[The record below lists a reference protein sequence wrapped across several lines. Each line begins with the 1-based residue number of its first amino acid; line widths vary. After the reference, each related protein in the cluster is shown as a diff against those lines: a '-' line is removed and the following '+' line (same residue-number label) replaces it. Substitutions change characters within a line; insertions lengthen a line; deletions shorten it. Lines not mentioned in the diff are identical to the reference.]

1 MATYDPAMALRLSR
15 SASGYRMHPNGEYIA
30 AMGAQLE
37 AAMGLINQLEVGS
50 ASAATSV
57 KNSEARVRE
66 AALEVQRAHADRDAA
81 MRAINGLRQVANTP
95 RGGAKLARQ
104 ILKDLGDESSGAPK
118 LGAAAQAAP
127 ASIPKPAQAPVP
139 AAPTS
144 AVPSL
149 TSSAGGEPVQ
159 APSSIIA
166 PEADYPSPN
175 QIAEIISRNPRQG

>member
-66 AALEVQRAHADRDAA
+66 AALEVQRAHAVH
-81 MRAINGLRQVANTP
+81 LNTP
-95 RGGAKLARQ
+95 SGVADATPRDRGIRPVSG
-104 ILKDLGDESSGAPK
+104 DLGQRSP
-118 LGAAAQAAP
+118 LR
-127 ASIPKPAQAPVP
+127 
-139 AAPTS
+139 S
-144 AVPSL
+144 AVRFFQTL
-149 TSSAGGEPVQ
+149 
-159 APSSIIA
+159 
-166 PEADYPSPN
+166 
-175 QIAEIISRNPRQG
+175 